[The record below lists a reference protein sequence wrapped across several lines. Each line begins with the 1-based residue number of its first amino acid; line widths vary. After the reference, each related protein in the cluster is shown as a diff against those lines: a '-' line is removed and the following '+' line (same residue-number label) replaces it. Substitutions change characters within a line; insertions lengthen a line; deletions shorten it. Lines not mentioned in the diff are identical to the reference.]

1 MYSGRHSDFFM
12 MIIFVLGTICF
23 IGLLPFGVPES
34 QADVFSYQHS
44 PDDPWTPPFQ

>member
-1 MYSGRHSDFFM
+1 MYSGRLSDFLI
-12 MIIFVLGTICF
+12 MIVFVLGMICI
-23 IGLLPFGVPES
+23 IGLLPFSVPDA